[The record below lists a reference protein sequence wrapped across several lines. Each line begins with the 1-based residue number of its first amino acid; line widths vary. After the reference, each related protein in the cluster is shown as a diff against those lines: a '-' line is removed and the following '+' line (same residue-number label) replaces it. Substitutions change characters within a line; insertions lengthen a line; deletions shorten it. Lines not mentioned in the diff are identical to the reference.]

1 MKPILVYRE
10 PLMEPAELAVAR
22 RYFEC
27 TNSRIVGVDRLVIGR
42 FSVVPNY
49 DEMDRDVRLQ
59 GSRMVNS
66 WRAHQYVA
74 DLGAYVEDLED
85 MTPKTWMDL
94 SMVPKASAP
103 YVLKGQTTSLK
114 HLWPTHMF
122 AATWQD
128 AVQVYQRLQQ
138 DSLVSA
144 QQIYIRK
151 YVELETLWEA
161 AGGMRITRE
170 HRIFVYRG
178 RVLSRGFYW
187 WPFRDDLE
195 EAGVKIPDPYEVPQ
209 DWLGQAIARIGDR
222 VPFYAIDVARDV
234 TGRWW
239 VVELNDGQQSG
250 LSGNDPNVF
259 YSALREE
266 IGREIG
272 S

>member
-1 MKPILVYRE
+1 
-10 PLMEPAELAVAR
+10 
-22 RYFEC
+22 
-27 TNSRIVGVDRLVIGR
+27 
-42 FSVVPNY
+42 
-49 DEMDRDVRLQ
+49 
-59 GSRMVNS
+59 VNS
-66 WRAHQYVA
+66 LRAHLYVA
-74 DLGAYVEDLED
+74 DVGAYVEDLAGY
-85 MTPKTWMDL
+85 TPKTWTDL
-94 SMVPKASAP
+94 PMAPKASAP

-114 HLWPTHMF
+114 HLWRTHMF
-122 AATWQD
+122 AETWQD

-138 DSLVSA
+138 DSLVG
-144 QQIYIRK
+144 QQRIYIRK

-187 WPFRDDLE
+187 WPFRDDLA
-195 EAGVKIPDPYEVPQ
+195 EAGVAIPDPYEVPQ
-209 DWLGQAIARIGDR
+209 DWLGHVIACVGER
-222 VPFYAIDVARDV
+222 VPFYVIDVARDA

-250 LSGNDPNVF
+250 LSGNSPEAF
-259 YSALREE
+259 YAALREE